1 MLIARLVQRTRCE
14 KSWSVGAGYARF
26 SSESA
31 EDCVCE
37 GFIEVELLFG
47 GVQRCSIPLQTRRQ
61 QNTSIM
67 SDNIIVKT
75 VAGTCITFSFILA
88 G

>member
-1 MLIARLVQRTRCE
+1 LRALFNALGA
-14 KSWSVGAGYARF
+14 KSLGVSGPGYAKV
-26 SSESA
+26 SSGSA

-37 GFIEVELLFG
+37 GFIEVELLFV
-47 GVQRCSIPLQTRRQ
+47 GVQRCSIPLQTRRRL
-61 QNTSIM
+61 NTTIM

>member
-1 MLIARLVQRTRCE
+1 LRALFNALGAKRLGV
-14 KSWSVGAGYARF
+14 SGPGYAKV
-26 SSESA
+26 SSGSA

-37 GFIEVELLFG
+37 GFIEVELLFV
-47 GVQRCSIPLQTRRQ
+47 GVQRCSIPLQTRR